1 MGCSSGSA
9 NRQDDNLS
17 GSGGSALPEGGAVG
31 AGQGGVNSSGGS
43 GPGGSA
49 GAQSAGAGGSTTGG
63 TSSGGSGPGGSVQG
77 GSANGGSANGGTTSG
92 GTSQGGSAPGGTASG
107 GASSGGSANGGT
119 SSGGTEQGGSTSGGS
134 GNGGTSSGGGTGDDW
149 YPCNQDTSGY
159 DVVVTGSGNSW
170 TVQRGNDSQSASGLE
185 NALTT
190 AYGMLTSGR
199 TSKESILV
207 QGDGSIDASSQVRM
221 SSYTVL
227 NVCGTIDVTGTASGS
242 DKSPIYARGASN
254 IDIPHL
260 TMTGSPQ
267 YAIFFRE
274 TSDIHL
280 GHITLDLSTS
290 AGRGLRVDN
299 SSSSGIGL
307 TKYDNLTVD
316 YIFVRGSGGHGMET
330 YGINNITV
338 GQFVGE
344 RMGGCGLIFNDSTN
358 AEVGSVDCTDCAY
371 IDTGYAAF
379 RIANQAGRIDGDY
392 PAGNIHVGEVNATGG
407 GRGIFCVSTSGG
419 LTVDRFDIDAVGGD
433 PDIFIENCYNVTMAT
448 DAGTLNTGR
457 AYIGNNAD
465 NGPPASN
472 VTFENITLTGGAY
485 IEENCDAG
493 DGNQAI
499 NITGGSVNM
508 CN

>member
-1 MGCSSGSA
+1 M
-9 NRQDDNLS
+9 
-17 GSGGSALPEGGAVG
+17 
-31 AGQGGVNSSGGS
+31 SSGG
-43 GPGGSA
+43 
-49 GAQSAGAGGSTTGG
+49 
-63 TSSGGSGPGGSVQG
+63 
-77 GSANGGSANGGTTSG
+77 N
-92 GTSQGGSAPGGTASG
+92 
-107 GASSGGSANGGT
+107 
-119 SSGGTEQGGSTSGGS
+119 
-134 GNGGTSSGGGTGDDW
+134 GDDW

-185 NALTT
+185 SALTT

-274 TSDIHL
+274 TSNIHL

-379 RIANQAGRIDGDY
+379 RIANQAGRINGDY

-465 NGPPASN
+465 NGPSASN

-499 NITGGSVNM
+499 NITGGSVDM